1 MTIALV
7 LKVIHVIAAI
17 TAVGANLTY
26 AFWLRRAGTDDR
38 ERLVFTIESIRR
50 LDNMIA
56 TPAYVVVLL
65 TGLGMVFSGVF
76 SFGDLWLQVALVLYV
91 LVVLIGIFL
100 YSPTIKRQVAEAEKD
115 PKSDAYRA
123 VASRSNLLGLAV
135 VAIVLVIVFLMV
147 AKPF

>member
-1 MTIALV
+1 MTIALL

-50 LDNMIA
+50 LDNWIA
-56 TPAYVVVLL
+56 TPAYVVLLL
-65 TGLGMVFSGVF
+65 TGLGMVFSGMF
-76 SFGDLWLQVALVLYV
+76 SFGDLWLQVALGLYV
-91 LVVLIGIFL
+91 LAVLIGIFL

-123 VASRSNLLGLAV
+123 VASRSNLLGLV
-135 VAIVLVIVFLMV
+135 VVVIVLVIVFLMV